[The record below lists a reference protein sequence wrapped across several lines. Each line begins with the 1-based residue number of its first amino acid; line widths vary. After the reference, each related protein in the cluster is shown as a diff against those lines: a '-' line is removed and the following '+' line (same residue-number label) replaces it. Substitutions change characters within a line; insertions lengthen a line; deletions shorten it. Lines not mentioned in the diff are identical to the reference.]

1 MGSFPTPVY
10 LCLFCL
16 ALRRSVRIFS
26 TSPRSSTSSFDRFR
40 TVRRSTRRAGFA
52 RASQRTVD
60 TLVLPFLVHIV
71 EVPEHLNSA
80 NMGARIVY
88 HTLAT
93 ILDEI
98 LQQLEGLH
106 IV

>member
-1 MGSFPTPVY
+1 MGHPQSEVKITTTYPA
-10 LCLFCL
+10 L
-16 ALRRSVRIFS
+16 AR
-26 TSPRSSTSSFDRFR
+26 
-40 TVRRSTRRAGFA
+40 
-52 RASQRTVD
+52 
-60 TLVLPFLVHIV
+60 LPFLVHIV

-93 ILDEI
+93 ILDEV